1 MTIRVRAVT
10 DDADGLT
17 ISSSFMVGTR
27 LRSPGSG
34 KSREDG

>member
-17 ISSSFMVGTR
+17 ISSSFTGGIPACPSR
-27 LRSPGSG
+27 PFRRS
-34 KSREDG
+34 